1 MRKMSLYALLLC
13 GICLFGACGKDGDA
27 GPKGDTGAAG
37 PAGPAGPKGDAGEGG
52 AGIVYSD
59 WLDVSYVP
67 VKEETDENDN
77 GKLDTL
83 YLAAQI
89 NAPKLTDEILST
101 GDVKV
106 FLNLGSADDKE
117 IVALPYTIPFNGPS
131 ITPSYLVG
139 KIMLIADIQ
148 ASTGTDD
155 AGVKYLQYR
164 YVLIPGSEEA
174 RKAAGIDWNDYNQVK
189 AYLKLKD

>member
-13 GICLFGACGKDGDA
+13 GICFFGACSKDGEA

-37 PAGPAGPKGDAGEGG
+37 PAGPKGDAGENGP
-52 AGIVYSD
+52 GIIYSD
-59 WLDVSYVP
+59 WLDVDFEA
-67 VKEETDENDN
+67 VKEESDENDN

-83 YLAAQI
+83 FFGAGIEAA
-89 NAPKLTDEILST
+89 KLTDEILST

-106 FLNLGSADDKE
+106 FVNLGSSDEKE
-117 IVALPYTIPFNGPS
+117 IVALPYNVPFYGAT
-131 ITPSYLVG
+131 ITPSFSEQL
-139 KIMLIADIQ
+139 ITLIASAP
-148 ASTGTDD
+148 ASTFEEDG
-155 AGVKYLQYR
+155 AKYLQYR

-174 RKAAGIDWNDYNQVK
+174 RKAAGIDWNNYKEVK